1 MLTYTTAFK
10 LETTNMRIGQDVK
23 LTVLLSLACY
33 RAASEDWDHR
43 HYKKVTLWL
52 RQCINLL
59 ERTGR
64 FPGKCLQLEKTF
76 NFLLPYTILDLV
88 SCNFT
93 NRLKRKNDFTLV
105 KSLLFQTQR
114 FQELDIPV
122 FTENANQTFFVQ
134 IFRYF
139 TLQEQL
145 DLFQS
150 WEKYQSPSGFSLNTY
165 TQLASGF
172 AQKKPELVFSSL
184 LRFYTLADSRKK
196 STMAY
201 FQLLLGDVNQAETF
215 FLQERNTA
223 NIISNPTQFSQWDN
237 TLEILCSSTSDWLMN
252 EVLKGY
258 RDLNINVNLQEW
270 FNSKRVLLD
279 IDRLEYKRTHF
290 YKIVFNGNSS
300 TIVSKRLEKAKEIHR
315 HPKLFNQHA
324 QLLSNSI
331 PTGLKTRSRQG
342 YVYSKV
348 VSTEP
353 KYRLL
358 NSLKRSITPDT
369 LVILAQNCKR
379 LAYYSAG
386 LVSISLFLA
395 VCKSVKNESTV
406 YDSIANPHI
415 SLKQLK
421 KHISNI
427 KIQDHPNDQAKSR
440 IATKALILPIT
451 HLRVSCSELKNLINI
466 WLYNKSRTLNNQD
479 SIEELN
485 NLVDKDLTK
494 SVEQERLKYI
504 AHGHHHSIR
513 ARVITLAILSKDSTG
528 LEAEALIEYRDQQ
541 SNKNNQVIK
550 DISKRVFTVTYT
562 LRYETGLWR
571 LHNYINLSFM

>member
-10 LETTNMRIGQDVK
+10 LKATNMRSGQGVK

-43 HYKKVTLWL
+43 HYEKVTFWL
-52 RQCINLL
+52 QQCINLL

-64 FPGKCLQLEKTF
+64 FPGKCVQLEKTF

-93 NRLKRKNDFTLV
+93 NQLKRKNNFILI

-114 FQELDIPV
+114 FQEIDIPV
-122 FTENANQTFFVQ
+122 FTENANQAFFVQ

-150 WEKYQSPSGFSLNTY
+150 WEKYQSPSGFSLSTY

-172 AQKKPELVFSSL
+172 AQKKPDLIFSSL

-196 STMAY
+196 STIAY

-215 FLQERNTA
+215 FLQERNAVNT
-223 NIISNPTQFSQWDN
+223 ISNPTQFNQWGN
-237 TLEILCSSTSDWLMN
+237 TLEILCSSTSDWLIN

-258 RDLNINVNLQEW
+258 RDLNINGSLQEW
-270 FNSKRVLLD
+270 FNSKRVLFD
-279 IDRLEYKRTHF
+279 IEKLEYKRTHF
-290 YKIVFNGNSS
+290 YKIVFNGTSS
-300 TIVSKRLEKAKEIHR
+300 TIVSKHLEKVKEIQE
-315 HPKLFNQHA
+315 HPKLFNEHA
-324 QLLSNSI
+324 QLISNSI
-331 PTGLKTRSRQG
+331 PTSLETRARQG
-342 YVYSKV
+342 YVYSKA
-348 VSTEP
+348 VSIKT
-353 KYRLL
+353 KDRLL
-358 NSLKRSITPDT
+358 NFLNRSFTSCILT
-369 LVILAQNCKR
+369 ILAQNCKR
-379 LAYYSAG
+379 LVYYSAG
-386 LVSISLFLA
+386 LTTVSLFLA
-395 VCKSVKNESTV
+395 ASKSVKHESTV
-406 YDSIANPHI
+406 YDSIANTHI

-421 KHISNI
+421 KNISSI
-427 KIQDHPNDQAKSR
+427 KIRNNPNEQAKNR
-440 IATKALILPIT
+440 VATKVVILPVS
-451 HLRVSCSELKNLINI
+451 HLRVSCFELKNLINS
-466 WLYNKSRTLNNQD
+466 WLYNKSRTLNNQN

-485 NLVDKDLTK
+485 NLADKNLTK

-504 AHGHHHSIR
+504 VHGYHDNIK
-513 ARVITLAILSKDSTG
+513 ARVITLAILSKDLKG

-541 SNKNNQVIK
+541 SNENNQAIK
-550 DISKRVFTVTYT
+550 DINERVFTVIYT